1 MYSEYFDTSGCTSCM
16 LWSEIMQDWIPDS
29 KVVYVKTNDA
39 YHNGEVCCSEYLA
52 SHPEKYVYIEGSW
65 YSTEYKRI
73 CKNQDGDWIVI
84 HLDKISTSLDMFSVT
99 PSISAASGNYII

>member
-1 MYSEYFDTSGCTSCM
+1 MS
-16 LWSEIMQDWIPDS
+16 WSEIMQDWIPNS
-29 KVVYVKTNDA
+29 KVVYVIIDDI
-39 YHNGEVCCSEYLA
+39 YHKGEICCSEYLA

-65 YSTEYKRI
+65 YSTEFKRI

-84 HLDKISTSLDMFSVT
+84 HLDKISTSPDMFSVT

>member
-1 MYSEYFDTSGCTSCM
+1 MS
-16 LWSEIMQDWIPDS
+16 WSEIMQDWIPDS

-39 YHNGEVCCSEYLA
+39 CHNGEVCCSEYLA

-65 YSTEYKRI
+65 YSTEFKRI

-84 HLDKISTSLDMFSVT
+84 PLDTSDMFSVT
-99 PSISAASGNYII
+99 SSISAASTINPRIY